1 MSASSQT
8 RSYTLG
14 VLQDFE
20 GDPFAVSFSGTSSGF
35 ISAVLNS
42 DGRITVNVDQSV
54 VKQNGSYT
62 LEIKVEEKT
71 NSGKT
76 SVKTFMVT
84 FDVKGVITTLP
95 NLKPFNTTI
104 ESKEPNY
111 QKNLTK
117 DKPAPTMKI
126 LSFDR
131 FGLMEI

>member
-1 MSASSQT
+1 
-8 RSYTLG
+8 
-14 VLQDFE
+14 
-20 GDPFAVSFSGTSSGF
+20 
-35 ISAVLNS
+35 
-42 DGRITVNVDQSV
+42 
-54 VKQNGSYT
+54 
-62 LEIKVEEKT
+62 
-71 NSGKT
+71 
-76 SVKTFMVT
+76 MVT